1 MNESST
7 RAFPN
12 GLIPSPLARH
22 VKIFTHWIS
31 GGGVVVGG
39 DNGDVG
45 DDTGG
50 FGGNGGNVGDNGGDA
65 IITRWVIWLI
75 GVDEH
80 EAVIG

>member
-1 MNESST
+1 MKESST

-31 GGGVVVGG
+31 GDGVASGG
-39 DNGDVG
+39 DNGDDAG
-45 DDTGG
+45 D
-50 FGGNGGNVGDNGGDA
+50 FGGNGGIVGDNGGDA

-80 EAVIG
+80 EAVIS

>member
-1 MNESST
+1 MKESST

-39 DNGDVG
+39 DVVG
-45 DDTGG
+45 R
-50 FGGNGGNVGDNGGDA
+50 FMLMLMLEV
-65 IITRWVIWLI
+65 
-75 GVDEH
+75 
-80 EAVIG
+80 AVVVLVVRA

>member
-1 MNESST
+1 MKESST

-31 GGGVVVGG
+31 GGG
-39 DNGDVG
+39 DNGNVG

-65 IITRWVIWLI
+65 IITRRVFRLI

>member
-1 MNESST
+1 MKESST

-50 FGGNGGNVGDNGGDA
+50 FGGNGGNVGDNGGAA
-65 IITRWVIWLI
+65 IITCWVIWLI

>member
-1 MNESST
+1 M
-7 RAFPN
+7 
-12 GLIPSPLARH
+12 
-22 VKIFTHWIS
+22 
-31 GGGVVVGG
+31 VVLVFGG

>member
-1 MNESST
+1 MKESST

-22 VKIFTHWIS
+22 VKILTHWIS
-31 GGGVVVGG
+31 GDG

-45 DDTGG
+45 DDDGG
-50 FGGNGGNVGDNGGDA
+50 FGDSGGDA
-65 IITRWVIWLI
+65 VITRWVFRLI

-80 EAVIG
+80 EAVIS